1 MEASSIVVLL
11 VVVII
16 FCVLLLSGKKPKP
29 KPATGA
35 PRRITNDDFE
45 IVRREASRD

>member
-11 VVVII
+11 VIVII
-16 FCVLLLSGKKPKP
+16 VCVRLLSGTNP
-29 KPATGA
+29 KPAAGA

>member
-11 VVVII
+11 VIVII
-16 FCVLLLSGKKPKP
+16 VCVRLLSGTKP

>member
-1 MEASSIVVLL
+1 MEALIVILL
-11 VVVII
+11 VVVVI
-16 FCVLLLSGKKPKP
+16 FCVLTKPKP

>member
-11 VVVII
+11 VIVII
-16 FCVLLLSGKKPKP
+16 VCVRLLSGTKPNH
-29 KPATGA
+29 ATGA

>member
-1 MEASSIVVLL
+1 MESFVLL
-11 VVVII
+11 GLVIVII
-16 FCVLLLSGKKPKP
+16 VCVRLLSGTKP